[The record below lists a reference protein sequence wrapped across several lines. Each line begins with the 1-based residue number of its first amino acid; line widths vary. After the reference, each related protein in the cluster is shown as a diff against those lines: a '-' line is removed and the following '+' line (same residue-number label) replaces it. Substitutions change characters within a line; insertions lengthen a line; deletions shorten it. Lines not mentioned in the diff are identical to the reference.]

1 MRKRKSFMA
10 LLLSASIIFSNS
22 MTMSGVMAAPPQE
35 AEGTGVASGEGGR
48 EAEEILYVA
57 NLDNLDEFDT
67 YRGATPGVVSA
78 SDGVLKID
86 GGNGN
91 KAIAKDKEFTDFT
104 YEADVTVK
112 SSKDPDQRRQEAQGG
127 ILFRASKSGHD
138 HPDRYHGY
146 YFCLNVRDQMVVLGR
161 SSGDNWTEIATKKM
175 TIKYGTTY
183 RLKVTAYGDHIT
195 CYVDDNGKNYA
206 KIDVI
211 DSEHSAGSIG
221 GRNWFSET
229 EYSNMK
235 VSKYQETA
243 LDESASYTNPLLN
256 MCADPDVLYHNGTY
270 FLYPTNAGDAN
281 DDEGFKVYTSTDLV
295 HWAEKGFAFRKGDG
309 WGANNFWAPDIIER
323 DGIFYMYYVADEH
336 ICVATSDSPLGPFTQ
351 DEFKPMHSNKEI
363 DAHVFYDE
371 PSGKYYI
378 YFVRFD
384 NGNVMY
390 GAELNDDMKTIK
402 EDTVTRLFA
411 ADQGWDQDMG
421 NINEGP
427 FMLTKDGKYYLT
439 YSGAHF
445 QSINYG
451 AAYAVAD
458 SPLGTYTKYKNNPI
472 MKSNSL
478 AHGTGHH
485 CITESPDGTELFMV
499 YHRHHDLQNTEP
511 RQLCIDRMQF
521 TEDADGETVLEVKGP
536 TVTPQALPSGAVDVN
551 NFIEFD
557 SESLK
562 DITIEAG
569 TPSAEWG
576 LPSQVGM
583 LTSKGD
589 AQTVYKADVTWEIPD
604 YDINDREQKEI
615 KVKGTAV
622 LPEGVANLG
631 NLSLNTEIKV
641 VVNEGGEAPISYKVE
656 KLEAEY
662 AILKGKAKAVAHNAA
677 SGGMKVGY
685 IDDQESTVT
694 FTLTAPRDGVY
705 RIEVAADGD
714 PAFPYPGHMYWVN
727 DDISNAQQIYYQVAG
742 FDNWILYPMEL
753 ELKEG
758 KNTLTFTHSGRDLSF
773 AELDYINFYTAY
785 PQVKLMVDGVEME
798 GFDMDKS
805 LYEQKVENLTALP
818 QIGASVNEEVK
829 DLFNVSV
836 RQGTKERPEASVL
849 VTGPQGS
856 GFEKRYTVRFIGS
869 ETFDNVLVNYGADPF
884 VTYQDGYYYYIRVK
898 QDRSIWVSKAKE
910 MNRIG
915 QVEPKKVYEPSGD
928 EPTEELWAPEMHYL
942 DGKWYIYY
950 TAGAGANHRMY
961 ALESKTADAQGE
973 YIFKGKLAPETDR
986 WAIDQTVLEHDG
998 QLYAIWSGWEGT
1010 VNVDQ
1015 RIYIAKMDNPW
1026 TISGERVELSKPEY
1040 DWEKQGGNPTI
1051 NEGAQIAKAPD
1062 GTVNIVYSASGSWSD
1077 FYCLGSLTLK
1087 KGADPLEKSSWIKA
1101 DKPVFEKN
1109 NSSTFSTG
1117 HACFTTSPDG
1127 KEDYIIYHATKNSG
1141 DGWNGRG
1148 VRTQRVYWNEDGTL
1162 DIGTA
1167 LEYNAQVNWP
1177 SGTPKLA
1184 YYRLEAEDGERKGS
1198 ASIVETYNS
1207 SGGKKV
1213 SRLRQTND
1221 QVVFTVN
1228 AKEAGTYR
1236 LYLGAATSEDNA
1248 GLSVK
1253 VNDGQFMDRPVV
1265 KFNANYTDRIVEDN
1279 WAGYEVEAVLKQG
1292 ENLVTVSGN
1301 ENMRPADLD
1310 YIEWEPC
1317 VKEGHTLKT
1326 VSITKEANCEESG
1339 SEMSM
1344 CTVCEMTVE
1353 KEIPALGHT
1362 GGVATCS
1369 KKAVCERCQKEYG
1382 ETDSSN
1388 HGETEIKNA
1397 QEPTCTETGY
1407 TGDTCC
1413 KDCGTKLET
1422 GTELASLGHKWD
1434 QGKVT
1439 KPATAT
1445 TNGERTYTC
1454 TVCNTKRIETIPA
1467 SGSQESGSLAV
1478 GTKLTVGSGRY
1489 QVTKGNTVKYLGVV
1503 KASETVKIP
1512 ATIQFKGVTYKV
1524 TAIAENAFKDDK
1536 TLTKVTMGSNIQI
1549 IGRKAFY
1556 GCTGL
1561 KSVTIGKNVVTIG
1574 TQAFAKCTSLTKITI
1589 PAKVNKVRT
1598 KAFYRCKKLKKIT
1611 IVTKKLAKNR
1621 VGRMAF
1627 KGTYAK
1633 AFVKVPRGK
1642 LKDYKKMLGVRG
1654 ISSKAKIAIK

>member
-1 MRKRKSFMA
+1 MRKLKRFMA
-10 LLLSASIIFSNS
+10 LFLSASIIFSNN
-22 MTMSGVMAAPPQE
+22 MTMSGVTAAPPQE
-35 AEGTGVASGEGGR
+35 AEWAEPASDAGER
-48 EAEEILYVA
+48 EEETLYMA
-57 NLDNLDEFDT
+57 NLDSLAEFDT
-67 YRGATPGVVSA
+67 FRGATPGEVSA
-78 SDGVLKID
+78 SNGVLKID

-104 YEADVTVK
+104 FEADVTVQ

-127 ILFRASKSGHD
+127 ILFRVSNSGND

-175 TIKYGTTY
+175 TVKYGTAY
-183 RLKVTAYGDHIT
+183 RLKVTAYGNHIT

-229 EYSNMK
+229 DYSNMK
-235 VSKYQETA
+235 VSTYQETE

-270 FLYPTNAGDAN
+270 FLYPTNAGDDN
-281 DDEGFKVYTSTDLV
+281 DDQGFKVYTSTDLV

-309 WGANNFWAPDIIER
+309 WGSNNFWAPDIIER
-323 DGIFYMYYVADEH
+323 DGIFYMYYVANEQ
-336 ICVATSDSPLGPFTQ
+336 ICVATSDSPLGPFKQ
-351 DEFKPMHSNKEI
+351 DVFKPMHNDVKEI

-439 YSGAHF
+439 YSGSHF

-557 SESLK
+557 RESLE
-562 DITIEAG
+562 DIIVDAG
-569 TPSAEWG
+569 TPVAEWG
-576 LPSQVGM
+576 LPSQVG
-583 LTSKGD
+583 LITSKGD
-589 AQTVYKADVTWEIPD
+589 AQTAYKADVTWETPAD
-604 YDINDREQKEI
+604 DAGNHGQREV
-615 KVKGTAV
+615 KVKGRAT

-631 NLSLNTEIKV
+631 NLSLETEIKV
-641 VVNEGGEAPISYKVE
+641 IVNEGGQPPISYKVE
-656 KLEAEY
+656 KLEAEF
-662 AILKGKAKAVAHNAA
+662 AILRGKAKGVAHKAA
-677 SGGMKVGY
+677 SGGMKVGF
-685 IDDQESTVT
+685 IDDEDATVT

-705 RIEVAADGD
+705 RIEVAAGGD
-714 PAFPYPGHMYWVN
+714 QAFPYPGHKYWLN
-727 DDISNAQQIYYQVAG
+727 DDIANAKQIYYQVAG
-742 FDNWILYPMEL
+742 FDNWILYPLEL

-758 KNTLTFTHSGRDLSF
+758 ENTLTFTHSGRDLSF

-785 PQVKLMVDGVEME
+785 PQINLTIDGAEME
-798 GFDMDKS
+798 GFDMDKFT
-805 LYEQKVENLTALP
+805 YEQEVADLSKLP
-818 QIGASVNEEVK
+818 QIEASVNGEVK
-829 DLFNVSV
+829 DLFEVTV
-836 RQGTKERPEASVL
+836 RQGTKERPEASVA
-849 VTGPQGS
+849 VTGPQDS
-856 GFEKRYTVRFIGS
+856 GFEKSYTVRFLGPQ
-869 ETFDNVLVNYGADPF
+869 TFGNVLVNYGADPY

-898 QDRSIWVSKAKE
+898 QDRSIWVSKSRE
-910 MNRIG
+910 LSRIG
-915 QVEPKKVYEPSGD
+915 QVEPKMVYEPSGD
-928 EPTEELWAPEMHYL
+928 EPSAELWAPEIHYL

-950 TAGAGANHRMY
+950 TAGAGENHRMY
-961 ALESKTADAQGE
+961 ALESETADAQGK
-973 YIFKGKLAPETDR
+973 YIFKGKLTPETDR

-1040 DWEKQGGNPTI
+1040 DWEKEGGKPYI

-1087 KGADPLEKSSWIKA
+1087 KNADPMEESSWIKA
-1101 DKPVFEKN
+1101 EKPIFEKN
-1109 NSSTFSTG
+1109 NSTTFSTG

-1127 KEDYIIYHATKNSG
+1127 EEDYIVYHATKNSG

-1148 VRTQRVYWNEDGTL
+1148 VRTQKVYWNEDGTL
-1162 DIGTA
+1162 DIGNA

-1177 SGTPKLA
+1177 SGTPKVA
-1184 YYRLEAEDGERKGS
+1184 YYRLEAEDGVCEGS
-1198 ASIVETYNS
+1198 ASVVETYNS

-1213 SRLRQTND
+1213 SRLRQTGD

-1228 AKEAGTYR
+1228 AKEAGAYR
-1236 LYLGAATSEDNA
+1236 LYLGAAAGEDNA
-1248 GLSVK
+1248 GLAVK
-1253 VNDGQFMDRPVV
+1253 VNDGKFIDRAVV
-1265 KFNANYTDRIVEDN
+1265 KFNANYTDRIVADN
-1279 WAGYEVEAVLKQG
+1279 WAGYEVETVLKQG
-1292 ENLVTVSGN
+1292 ENTITVSGN
-1301 ENMRPADLD
+1301 EPMRPADLD
-1310 YIEWEPC
+1310 YIEWDPC
-1317 VKEGHTLKT
+1317 VKEGHSWKT
-1326 VSITKEANCEESG
+1326 VSTIKEPSCKESG
-1339 SEMSM
+1339 TEERM
-1344 CTVCEMTVE
+1344 CTVCEMTEEVE
-1353 KEIPALGHT
+1353 TPALDHAKT
-1362 GGVATCS
+1362 EIRNAKAATCT
-1369 KKAVCERCQKEYG
+1369 V
-1382 ETDSSN
+1382 D
-1388 HGETEIKNA
+1388 
-1397 QEPTCTETGY
+1397 GY
-1407 TGDTCC
+1407 TGDTYC
-1413 KDCGTKLET
+1413 KDCGDKLGT
-1422 GTELASLGHKWD
+1422 GKKIAALGHKWD
-1434 QGKVT
+1434 NGKVT
-1439 KPATAT
+1439 KAATAT
-1445 TNGERTYTC
+1445 ANGVKTFTC
-1454 TVCNTKRIETIPA
+1454 TVCGAKKTEAIPA
-1467 SGSQESGSLAV
+1467 SGSLAA
-1478 GTKLTVGSGRY
+1478 GTKLTSGSGKY
-1489 QVTKGNTVKYLGVV
+1489 QVAKNKTVVYTGAAKKTK
-1503 KASETVKIP
+1503 TVKIP
-1512 ATIQFKGVTYKV
+1512 ATIRVKGVTYKV
-1524 TAIAENAFKDDK
+1524 TAIGTNAFKGNK
-1536 TLTKVTMGSNIQI
+1536 TVTKVTMGSNIKT
-1549 IGRKAFY
+1549 IGKNAFY
-1556 GCTGL
+1556 GCTKL
-1561 KSVTIGKNVVTIG
+1561 KSVTIGKNVDTIG
-1574 TQAFAKCTSLTKITI
+1574 VQAFANCTSLTAITI
-1589 PAKVNKVRT
+1589 PAKVNKIGA
-1598 KAFYRCKKLKKIT
+1598 KAFYKSKKLKK
-1611 IVTKKLAKNR
+1611 VAVKTKKLTAKK
-1621 VGRMAF
+1621 VGKLAF
-1627 KGTYAK
+1627 KGIYAK
-1633 AFVKVPRGK
+1633 ASIKVPKSK
-1642 LKDYKKMLGVRG
+1642 LKTYKKLLKARG
-1654 ISSKAKIAIK
+1654 ISSKAKVAVK

>member
-1 MRKRKSFMA
+1 MKKRKRFMA
-10 LLLSASIIFSNS
+10 LFLSAAIILSNNI
-22 MTMSGVMAAPPQE
+22 TMSGVTAAPKQE
-35 AEGTGVASGEGGR
+35 AEWTESATAAGVR
-48 EAEEILYVA
+48 EAEETLYMA
-57 NLDNLDEFDT
+57 NLDSLEEFDT
-67 YRGATPGVVSA
+67 YRGAMAGVVSA

-91 KAIAKDKEFTDFT
+91 KVIAKDKEFTDFT
-104 YEADVTVK
+104 FEADVTVQ
-112 SSKDPDQRRQEAQGG
+112 SSKDPDQKRQEAQGG
-127 ILFRASKSGHD
+127 ILFRVSNSGHD

-229 EYSNMK
+229 EYSNLK
-235 VSKYQETA
+235 VSKYQETE

-270 FLYPTNAGDAN
+270 FLYPTNAGDDN

-295 HWAEKGFAFRKGDG
+295 HWAEKGYAFRKGDG
-309 WGANNFWAPDIIER
+309 WGASNFWAPDIIER
-323 DGIFYMYYVADEH
+323 DGVFYMYYVANEQ
-336 ICVATSDSPLGPFTQ
+336 ICVATSDSPLGPFRQ
-351 DEFKPMHSNKEI
+351 DVFKPMHNDVKEI

-402 EDTVTRLFA
+402 EDTVTRLFG
-411 ADQGWDQDMG
+411 ADQGWDQDRG

-439 YSGAHF
+439 YSGSHF

-485 CITESPDGTELFMV
+485 CITESPDGKELFMV

-536 TVTPQALPSGAVDVN
+536 SVTPQALPSGAVDVN

-557 SESLK
+557 RESLK
-562 DITIEAG
+562 DITVEAG
-569 TPSAEWG
+569 TPAAEWQ
-576 LPSQVGM
+576 LPSQVG
-583 LTSKGD
+583 LITSKGD

-604 YDINDREQKEI
+604 YDAGNGGQREV
-615 KVKGTAV
+615 KVKGKAA

-631 NLSLNTEIKV
+631 NVSLETEIKV
-641 VVNEGGEAPISYKVE
+641 IVNEGAEPPISYKVE
-656 KLEAEY
+656 KLEAEF

-677 SGGMKVGY
+677 SGGMKVGF
-685 IDDQESTVT
+685 IDDQDSTVT
-694 FTLTAPRDGVY
+694 FTLTAPKDGVY

-714 PAFPYPGHMYWVN
+714 PAFPYPGHKYWLN
-727 DDISNAQQIYYQVAG
+727 DDIANAKQIYYRVAG
-742 FDNWILYPMEL
+742 FDNWILYPLEL

-785 PQVKLMVDGVEME
+785 PQINLTIDGAEME
-798 GFDMDKS
+798 GFDMDKFT
-805 LYEQKVENLTALP
+805 YEQEVENLSEFP
-818 QIGASVNEEVK
+818 QIVASVNGEVK
-829 DLFNVSV
+829 DLFRVTV
-836 RQGTKERPEASVL
+836 TQGTKERPEASVI
-849 VTGPQGS
+849 VTGPQDS
-856 GFEKRYTVRFIGS
+856 GFEKRYTIRFLS
-869 ETFDNVLVNYGADPF
+869 PKTFGNVLVNYGADPF

-898 QDRSIWVSKAKE
+898 QDRSIWVSKSKE
-910 MNRIG
+910 LSRIG
-915 QVEPKKVYEPSGD
+915 QVEPKMVYEPSGD
-928 EPTEELWAPEMHYL
+928 EPSEELWAPEIHYL
-942 DGKWYIYY
+942 NGKWYVYY

-961 ALESKTADAQGE
+961 ALESETADAQGK
-973 YIFKGKLAPETDR
+973 YIFKGKLTPETDR

-1015 RIYIAKMDNPW
+1015 RIYIARMDNPW

-1040 DWEKQGGNPTI
+1040 DWEKQGGKPTI
-1051 NEGAQIAKAPD
+1051 NEGAQIVKAPD

-1087 KGADPLEKSSWIKA
+1087 KDADPMEKSSWIKA
-1101 DKPVFEKN
+1101 EKPVFEKN
-1109 NSSTFSTG
+1109 NSTTFSTG

-1127 KEDYIIYHATKNSG
+1127 EEDYIIYHATKNSG

-1167 LEYNAQVNWP
+1167 LEYNARVNWP
-1177 SGTPKLA
+1177 SGTPQLA
-1184 YYRLEAEDGERKGS
+1184 YYRLEAEDGVCQGS
-1198 ASIVETYNS
+1198 ASVVETYNS

-1213 SRLRQTND
+1213 SRLRQTDD

-1228 AKEAGTYR
+1228 AKEAGVYR
-1236 LYLGAATSEDNA
+1236 LYLGAAAGEDNA

-1253 VNDGQFMDRPVV
+1253 VNDGKFIDRAVV

-1279 WAGYEVEAVLKQG
+1279 WAGYEVETVLKQG
-1292 ENLVTVSGN
+1292 ENIVIVSGN
-1301 ENMRPADLD
+1301 EFMRPADLD

-1317 VKEGHTLKT
+1317 VKEGHSWKT
-1326 VSITKEANCEESG
+1326 VSTVKEASCKESG
-1339 SEMSM
+1339 IEERM
-1344 CTVCEMTVE
+1344 CTVCEIKEQV
-1353 KEIPALGHT
+1353 EIPALDH
-1362 GGVATCS
+1362 A
-1369 KKAVCERCQKEYG
+1369 
-1382 ETDSSN
+1382 D
-1388 HGETEIKNA
+1388 TEIRNA
-1397 QEPTCTETGY
+1397 RAATCTEAGY
-1407 TGDTCC
+1407 TGDTYC
-1413 KDCGTKLET
+1413 KDCGTKLAT
-1422 GTELASLGHKWD
+1422 GKKIAALGHKWD
-1434 QGKVT
+1434 KGKVT
-1439 KPATAT
+1439 KPATVT
-1445 TNGERTYTC
+1445 TTGVKTYTC
-1454 TVCNTKRIETIPA
+1454 TVCGTKRTQTIPA
-1467 SGSQESGSLAV
+1467 TGSLAV
-1478 GTKLTVGSGRY
+1478 GTKLKIGSGRY
-1489 QVTKGNTVKYLGVV
+1489 QVAKNKTVVYTGVTKKS
-1503 KASETVKIP
+1503 KTVKIP
-1512 ATIQFKGVTYKV
+1512 AIIRTKGVTYKV
-1524 TAIAENAFKDDK
+1524 TAIGANAFKGNK
-1536 TLTKVTMGSNIQI
+1536 TVTKVSMGSNIKT
-1549 IGRKAFY
+1549 IGKNAFY
-1556 GCTGL
+1556 GCTKL
-1561 KSVTIGKNVVTIG
+1561 KYVTIGKNVDTIG
-1574 TQAFAKCTSLTKITI
+1574 AQAFANCTSLTDITI
-1589 PAKVNKVRT
+1589 PAKVNT
-1598 KAFYRCKKLKKIT
+1598 IGAKAFYKSKKLKKVVIK
-1611 IVTKKLAKNR
+1611 TKKLTMKK
-1621 VGRMAF
+1621 VGSLAF
-1627 KGTYAK
+1627 KGIYAK
-1633 AFVKVPRGK
+1633 ASVKAPKSK
-1642 LKDYKKMLGVRG
+1642 LKAYKKLLKARG
-1654 ISSKAKIAIK
+1654 ISSKAKIAVK

>member
-1 MRKRKSFMA
+1 MRKLKRFMA
-10 LLLSASIIFSNS
+10 LFLSASIIFSNN
-22 MTMSGVMAAPPQE
+22 MTMSGVTAAPPQE
-35 AEGTGVASGEGGR
+35 AEWAKPASDAGER
-48 EAEEILYVA
+48 EEETLYMA
-57 NLDNLDEFDT
+57 NLDSLAEFDT
-67 YRGATPGVVSA
+67 FRGATPGEVSA
-78 SDGVLKID
+78 SNGVLKIN

-104 YEADVTVK
+104 FEADVTVQ

-127 ILFRASKSGHD
+127 ILFRVSNSGND

-161 SSGDNWTEIATKKM
+161 SSGDNWTEIASKKM
-175 TIKYGTTY
+175 TVKYGTTY
-183 RLKVTAYGDHIT
+183 RLKVTAYGSHIT

-229 EYSNMK
+229 DYSNMK
-235 VSKYQETA
+235 VSTYQETE

-270 FLYPTNAGDAN
+270 FLYPTNAGDDN
-281 DDEGFKVYTSTDLV
+281 DDQGFKVYTSTDLV

-309 WGANNFWAPDIIER
+309 WGSNNFWAPDIIER
-323 DGIFYMYYVADEH
+323 DGTFYMYYVANEQ
-336 ICVATSDSPLGPFTQ
+336 ICVATSDSPLGPFKQ
-351 DEFKPMHSNKEI
+351 DVFKPMHNDVKEI

-439 YSGAHF
+439 YSGSHF

-557 SESLK
+557 RESLE
-562 DITIEAG
+562 DIIVDAG
-569 TPSAEWG
+569 TPVAEWG
-576 LPSQVGM
+576 LPSQVG
-583 LTSKGD
+583 LITSKGD
-589 AQTVYKADVTWEIPD
+589 AQTAYKADVTWETPAD
-604 YDINDREQKEI
+604 DAGNHGQREV
-615 KVKGTAV
+615 KVKGRAT

-631 NLSLNTEIKV
+631 NLSLETEIKV
-641 VVNEGGEAPISYKVE
+641 IVNEGGQPPISYKVE
-656 KLEAEY
+656 KLEAEF
-662 AILKGKAKAVAHNAA
+662 AILRGKAKGVAHKAA

-685 IDDQESTVT
+685 IDDEDATVT

-705 RIEVAADGD
+705 RIEVAAGGD
-714 PAFPYPGHMYWVN
+714 PAFPYPGHKYWLN
-727 DDISNAQQIYYQVAG
+727 DDMDNAKQIYYQAAG
-742 FDNWILYPMEL
+742 FDNWILYPLEL

-758 KNTLTFTHSGRDLSF
+758 ENTLTFTHSGRDLSF
-773 AELDYINFYTAY
+773 SELDYINFYTAY
-785 PQVKLMVDGVEME
+785 PQIKLTIDGAEIE
-798 GFDMDKS
+798 GFDMDKFT
-805 LYEQKVENLTALP
+805 YEQEVADLSQLP
-818 QIGASVNEEVK
+818 LIEASVNGELK
-829 DLFNVSV
+829 DLFEVTV
-836 RQGTKERPEASVL
+836 RQGTKERPEASVT
-849 VTGPQGS
+849 VAGPQDS
-856 GFEKRYTVRFIGS
+856 GFEKSYTVRFLGPQ
-869 ETFDNVLVNYGADPF
+869 TFGNVLVNYGADPY

-898 QDRSIWVSKAKE
+898 QDRSIWVSKSRE
-910 MNRIG
+910 LSRIG
-915 QVEPKKVYEPSGD
+915 QVEPKMVYEPSGD
-928 EPTEELWAPEMHYL
+928 EPSAELWAPEIHYL

-961 ALESKTADAQGE
+961 VLESETADAQGK

-998 QLYAIWSGWEGT
+998 QLYAVWSGWEGA

-1040 DWEKQGGNPTI
+1040 DWEKQGGSPFI

-1087 KGADPLEKSSWIKA
+1087 KDADPMEESSWMKA
-1101 DKPVFEKN
+1101 EKPVFEKN
-1109 NSSTFSTG
+1109 NSTTFSTG

-1127 KEDYIIYHATKNSG
+1127 EEDYIVYHATKNSG

-1148 VRTQRVYWNEDGTL
+1148 VRTQKVYWNEDGTL
-1162 DIGTA
+1162 DIGNA

-1177 SGTPKLA
+1177 SGTPKVA
-1184 YYRLEAEDGERKGS
+1184 YYRLEAEDGVCEGS
-1198 ASIVETYNS
+1198 ASVVETYNS

-1213 SRLRQTND
+1213 SRLRQTGD

-1228 AKEAGTYR
+1228 AKEAGAYR
-1236 LYLGAATSEDNA
+1236 LYLGAAAGEDNA
-1248 GLSVK
+1248 GLAVK
-1253 VNDGQFMDRPVV
+1253 VNDGKFIDRAVL
-1265 KFNANYTDRIVEDN
+1265 KFNANYTDRIVADN
-1279 WAGYEVEAVLKQG
+1279 WAGYEVETVLKQG
-1292 ENLVTVSGN
+1292 ENTITVSGN
-1301 ENMRPADLD
+1301 EPMRPADLD
-1310 YIEWEPC
+1310 YIEWHPC
-1317 VKEGHTLKT
+1317 VKEGHSWKT
-1326 VSITKEANCEESG
+1326 VSVIKEASCKESG
-1339 SEMSM
+1339 IEERM
-1344 CTVCEMTVE
+1344 CTVCEMTE
-1353 KEIPALGHT
+1353 EMEIPALEHART
-1362 GGVATCS
+1362 EIRNAKAATCT
-1369 KKAVCERCQKEYG
+1369 V
-1382 ETDSSN
+1382 D
-1388 HGETEIKNA
+1388 
-1397 QEPTCTETGY
+1397 GY
-1407 TGDTCC
+1407 TGDTYC
-1413 KDCGTKLET
+1413 KDCGDKLGT
-1422 GTELASLGHKWD
+1422 GKKIAALGHKWD
-1434 QGKVT
+1434 NGKVT
-1439 KPATAT
+1439 KAATAT
-1445 TNGERTYTC
+1445 ANGVKTYTC
-1454 TVCNTKRIETIPA
+1454 TVCGAKKTEAIPA
-1467 SGSQESGSLAV
+1467 SGSLAA
-1478 GTKLTVGSGRY
+1478 GTKLTSGSGKY
-1489 QVTKGNTVKYLGVV
+1489 QVAKNKTVVYTGAAKKTK
-1503 KASETVKIP
+1503 TVKIP
-1512 ATIQFKGVTYKV
+1512 ATIRVKGVTYKV
-1524 TAIAENAFKDDK
+1524 TAIGANAFKGNK
-1536 TLTKVTMGSNIQI
+1536 TVTKVTMGSNIKT
-1549 IGRKAFY
+1549 IGKNAFY
-1556 GCTGL
+1556 GCTKL
-1561 KSVTIGKNVVTIG
+1561 KSVTIGKNVDTIG
-1574 TQAFAKCTSLTKITI
+1574 VQAFANCTSLTAITI
-1589 PAKVNKVRT
+1589 PAKVNKIGA
-1598 KAFYRCKKLKKIT
+1598 KAFYKSKKLKKVAVKT
-1611 IVTKKLAKNR
+1611 TKLTTKK
-1621 VGRMAF
+1621 VGKLAF
-1627 KGTYAK
+1627 KGIYAK
-1633 AFVKVPRGK
+1633 ASIKVPKSK
-1642 LKDYKKMLGVRG
+1642 LKTYKKLLKARG
-1654 ISSKAKIAIK
+1654 ISSKAKVAVK